1 MLDKRNFYIN
11 GKWVKPLK
19 TNDLEVINPSSEEP
33 FAVISLGSKDD
44 TDSAVKAAK
53 KAFDKWKET
62 SKEERIKL
70 LEKLLTIYK
79 KRSKEMSEAI
89 SMEMGSPIDYSSS
102 THTTSGQSHLEDFI
116 LRLKE
121 FNFEEHFDSKSNNH
135 ISYEPI
141 GVCGLITPW
150 NWPINQIALKVIP
163 AFAAGCTMVLKPSE
177 IAPISGMLFAEMIDE
192 AGFPS
197 GVFNLVNGDGAGVGT
212 NISSH
217 PDIDM
222 ISFTG
227 STRAGKLISK
237 NAADTIKRVCLEL
250 GGKGGNIV
258 FADSYPN
265 AVRDGIRNV
274 MSNSGQ
280 SCDAPTRMLVEK
292 SIYEKAIKEAANEAN
307 KIKVDIASKKGDHI
321 GPVVSKVQYDKIINL
336 IKSGIDEGA
345 TLATGGPELPNNLN
359 KGYFIKPTIFTNVT
373 NDMEIAKKEIFGPVL
388 SIIPFETEEEAIK
401 ITNDTE
407 YGLGNY
413 LQTEDKKK
421 AKRVAK
427 KLRSGI
433 VYINGKAADSGTPFG
448 GYRQSGNGREGGTW
462 GLEEGGKLRRY
473 AHIGTG
479 NYNPATARVYTDF
492 GLLTSHRQITRDIAD
507 IFNRMTGFARP
518 PRYRSL
524 LVAPHH
530 MRKHLLKRIRRE
542 TKHAKKG
549 EPASMLFKCN
559 ALTDPEIIDTLYEA
573 SRAGVQIDLLVR
585 GVCCLVPGVPDQSQ
599 TIRVRSVVGR
609 FLEHSRA
616 YWFENGGKHELYIG
630 SADLMQRNL
639 DRRVEVLTPVVDPD
653 IARTIRT
660 RILDL
665 YLEDCERS
673 RVLQSDGEYVRLR
686 GDEPGLDVQESLLE
700 AKRR

>member
-1 MLDKRNFYIN
+1 
-11 GKWVKPLK
+11 
-19 TNDLEVINPSSEEP
+19 
-33 FAVISLGSKDD
+33 
-44 TDSAVKAAK
+44 
-53 KAFDKWKET
+53 
-62 SKEERIKL
+62 
-70 LEKLLTIYK
+70 
-79 KRSKEMSEAI
+79 MSEAI
-89 SMEMGSPIDYSSS
+89 SMEMGSPIDYSTS

-121 FNFEEHFDSKSNNH
+121 FSFEKHFDSKSNNY
-135 ISYEPI
+135 ISHEPI

-163 AFAAGCTMVLKPSE
+163 AFAAGCTMILKPSE

-192 AGFPS
+192 ANFPS

-212 NISSH
+212 YISGH

-258 FADSYPN
+258 FADSHPN

-292 SIYEKAIKEAANEAN
+292 TIYERAIKEAADEAN
-307 KIKVDIASKKGDHI
+307 KIKVDVASKKGDHI

-336 IKSGIDEGA
+336 IESGIKEGA
-345 TLATGGPELPNNLN
+345 TLAAGGPDLPKNLS

-373 NDMEIAKKEIFGPVL
+373 NNMEIAKKEIFGPVL

-413 LQTEDKKK
+413 LQTEDKEK

-462 GLEEGGKLRRY
+462 GLEE
-473 AHIGTG
+473 
-479 NYNPATARVYTDF
+479 
-492 GLLTSHRQITRDIAD
+492 
-507 IFNRMTGFARP
+507 
-518 PRYRSL
+518 
-524 LVAPHH
+524 
-530 MRKHLLKRIRRE
+530 
-542 TKHAKKG
+542 
-549 EPASMLFKCN
+549 
-559 ALTDPEIIDTLYEA
+559 
-573 SRAGVQIDLLVR
+573 
-585 GVCCLVPGVPDQSQ
+585 
-599 TIRVRSVVGR
+599 
-609 FLEHSRA
+609 
-616 YWFENGGKHELYIG
+616 
-630 SADLMQRNL
+630 
-639 DRRVEVLTPVVDPD
+639 
-653 IARTIRT
+653 
-660 RILDL
+660 
-665 YLEDCERS
+665 YLE
-673 RVLQSDGEYVRLR
+673 VKTITGW
-686 GDEPGLDVQESLLE
+686 
-700 AKRR
+700 K

>member
-11 GKWVKPLK
+11 GKWVSPSKP
-19 TNDLEVINPSSEEP
+19 DDFEVINPSNEEP
-33 FAVISLGSKDD
+33 FAIISLGDEAD
-44 TDSAVKAAK
+44 TNSAVKAAK
-53 KAFDKWKET
+53 ESFSSWKKT
-62 SKEERIKL
+62 SKEERINL
-70 LEKLLTIYK
+70 LEKLLKVYK
-79 KRSKEMSEAI
+79 KRFDEMAEAQ
-89 SMEMGSPIDYSSS
+89 SMEMGAPIDYAKSAL
-102 THTTSGQSHLEDFI
+102 TAMGQSHLEDFI
-116 LRLKE
+116 LRLKS
-121 FNFEEHFDSKSNNH
+121 FKFEEHFDSKSNNH
-135 ISYEPI
+135 IAYEPI

-150 NWPINQIALKVIP
+150 NFPINQIALKVIP
-163 AFAAGCTMVLKPSE
+163 ALATGCTTILKPSE
-177 IAPISGMLFAEMIDE
+177 IAPISPMLFAEMIDE
-192 AGFPS
+192 AGFPP

-212 NISSH
+212 QISGH
-217 PDIDM
+217 PDIVM

-292 SIYEKAIKEAANEAN
+292 SIYERAITEATDEAN

-373 NDMEIAKKEIFGPVL
+373 NDMQIAKKEIFGPVL
-388 SIIPFETEEEAIK
+388 SIISFKTEEEAIK

-413 LQTEDKKK
+413 LQTEDKEK

-462 GLEEGGKLRRY
+462 GLEE
-473 AHIGTG
+473 
-479 NYNPATARVYTDF
+479 
-492 GLLTSHRQITRDIAD
+492 
-507 IFNRMTGFARP
+507 
-518 PRYRSL
+518 
-524 LVAPHH
+524 
-530 MRKHLLKRIRRE
+530 
-542 TKHAKKG
+542 
-549 EPASMLFKCN
+549 
-559 ALTDPEIIDTLYEA
+559 
-573 SRAGVQIDLLVR
+573 
-585 GVCCLVPGVPDQSQ
+585 
-599 TIRVRSVVGR
+599 
-609 FLEHSRA
+609 
-616 YWFENGGKHELYIG
+616 
-630 SADLMQRNL
+630 
-639 DRRVEVLTPVVDPD
+639 
-653 IARTIRT
+653 
-660 RILDL
+660 
-665 YLEDCERS
+665 YLE
-673 RVLQSDGEYVRLR
+673 VKTITGW
-686 GDEPGLDVQESLLE
+686 
-700 AKRR
+700 K

>member
-11 GKWVKPLK
+11 GKWTAPLK
-19 TNDLEVINPSSEEP
+19 SNDFEVINPSNEEP
-33 FAVISLGSKDD
+33 FATISLGYKED
-44 TDSAVKAAK
+44 TDGAVKAAK
-53 KAFDKWKET
+53 NAFIKWKET
-62 SKEERIKL
+62 SKEERISL

-79 KRSKEMSEAI
+79 KRSNEMSEAI
-89 SMEMGSPIDYSSS
+89 TMEMGSPIDYSSS

-116 LRLKE
+116 LRLKK

-135 ISYEPI
+135 IRYEPI

-150 NWPINQIALKVIP
+150 NWPINQIALKVVP
-163 AFAAGCTMVLKPSE
+163 ALATGCTMILKPSE
-177 IAPISGMLFAEMIDE
+177 IAPISAMLFAEMIDE

-212 NISSH
+212 HISGQ

-222 ISFTG
+222 VSFTG

-237 NAADTIKRVCLEL
+237 SAADTIKRVCLEL

-292 SIYEKAIKEAANEAN
+292 SIYERAIKEAAEEA
-307 KIKVDIASKKGDHI
+307 KLIKVDLASKKGNHI

-345 TLATGGPELPNNLN
+345 TLAAGGPDLPNNLN

-373 NDMEIAKKEIFGPVL
+373 NDMQIAKKEIFGPVL

-413 LQTEDKKK
+413 LQTEDKEK

-433 VYINGKAADSGTPFG
+433 VYINGNAADSGTPFG

-462 GLEEGGKLRRY
+462 GLEE
-473 AHIGTG
+473 
-479 NYNPATARVYTDF
+479 
-492 GLLTSHRQITRDIAD
+492 
-507 IFNRMTGFARP
+507 
-518 PRYRSL
+518 
-524 LVAPHH
+524 
-530 MRKHLLKRIRRE
+530 
-542 TKHAKKG
+542 
-549 EPASMLFKCN
+549 
-559 ALTDPEIIDTLYEA
+559 
-573 SRAGVQIDLLVR
+573 
-585 GVCCLVPGVPDQSQ
+585 
-599 TIRVRSVVGR
+599 
-609 FLEHSRA
+609 
-616 YWFENGGKHELYIG
+616 
-630 SADLMQRNL
+630 
-639 DRRVEVLTPVVDPD
+639 
-653 IARTIRT
+653 
-660 RILDL
+660 
-665 YLEDCERS
+665 YLEIKTIT
-673 RVLQSDGEYVRLR
+673 GW
-686 GDEPGLDVQESLLE
+686 
-700 AKRR
+700 K

>member
-11 GKWVKPLK
+11 GKWVSPSKK
-19 TNDLEVINPSSEEP
+19 NDFKVINPSSEEP
-33 FAVISLGSKDD
+33 FATISLGNKED
-44 TDSAVKAAK
+44 TDAAVQAAK
-53 KAFDKWKET
+53 NAFIKWKET
-62 SKEERIKL
+62 SKEERITL

-79 KRSKEMSEAI
+79 KRFSEMSNAI
-89 SMEMGSPIDYSSS
+89 SIEMGSPIDYSFS
-102 THTTSGQSHLEDFI
+102 THTASGQAHLEDFI
-116 LRLKE
+116 LRLKK

-150 NWPINQIALKVIP
+150 NWPINQIALKVVP
-163 AFAAGCTMVLKPSE
+163 AFAAGCTMILKPSE
-177 IAPISGMLFAEMIDE
+177 IAPISAMLFAEMIDE
-192 AGFPS
+192 AGFPP
-197 GVFNLVNGDGAGVGT
+197 GVFNLVNGDGVGVGSH
-212 NISSH
+212 ISGH

-292 SIYEKAIKEAANEAN
+292 SIYERAIKEAADEAN
-307 KIKVDIASKKGDHI
+307 KIKVDIALKKGDHI

-345 TLATGGPELPNNLN
+345 TLAAGGTELPNNLK

-373 NDMEIAKKEIFGPVL
+373 NNMQIAKKEIFGPVL
-388 SIIPFETEEEAIK
+388 SIISFETEEEAIK

-413 LQTEDKKK
+413 LQTEDKEK

-462 GLEEGGKLRRY
+462 GLEE
-473 AHIGTG
+473 
-479 NYNPATARVYTDF
+479 
-492 GLLTSHRQITRDIAD
+492 
-507 IFNRMTGFARP
+507 
-518 PRYRSL
+518 
-524 LVAPHH
+524 
-530 MRKHLLKRIRRE
+530 
-542 TKHAKKG
+542 
-549 EPASMLFKCN
+549 
-559 ALTDPEIIDTLYEA
+559 
-573 SRAGVQIDLLVR
+573 
-585 GVCCLVPGVPDQSQ
+585 
-599 TIRVRSVVGR
+599 
-609 FLEHSRA
+609 
-616 YWFENGGKHELYIG
+616 
-630 SADLMQRNL
+630 
-639 DRRVEVLTPVVDPD
+639 
-653 IARTIRT
+653 
-660 RILDL
+660 
-665 YLEDCERS
+665 YLE
-673 RVLQSDGEYVRLR
+673 VKTITGW
-686 GDEPGLDVQESLLE
+686 
-700 AKRR
+700 K